1 MHQLCMLA
9 LDGKADEAK
18 ALNDS
23 LMSLHNAMF
32 VEANP
37 IPVKWAL
44 TRMGLMQNGIRLPL
58 VELDERFYP
67 KVELAL
73 SALKLI

>member
-1 MHQLCMLA
+1 
-9 LDGKADEAK
+9 
-18 ALNDS
+18 
-23 LMSLHNAMF
+23 
-32 VEANP
+32 
-37 IPVKWAL
+37 
-44 TRMGLMQNGIRLPL
+44 MGLMQNGIRLPL